1 MKKWLLAGLLLSFG
15 ACLFLWLN
23 NSRNP
28 PPVEVVN
35 YDPLLQKTDS
45 GWYYKGALFSGYMVE
60 KEKDGLIVY
69 RLPIVDGRENGLAK
83 GWYNTGEKLLERRFV
98 NEKKEGIYKQWWPNG
113 QPRYVFHY
121 RHDQYDG
128 PQLVFFP
135 DGKKREESRYTL
147 GEQDGPQRV
156 WDKDGKLIA
165 NYTIRNKRAYGLT
178 SVKSCLPVMH

>member
-1 MKKWLLAGLLLSFG
+1 M
-15 ACLFLWLN
+15 
-23 NSRNP
+23 
-28 PPVEVVN
+28 EVVN

-45 GWYYKGALFSGYMVE
+45 GWSYKGAVFSGYMVE

-69 RLPIVDGRENGLAK
+69 RLPILDGRENGLAK

-98 NEKKEGIYKQWWPNG
+98 DGRKEGLFTQWWPNG
-113 QPRYVFHY
+113 HLRYVFHY

-135 DGKKREESRYTL
+135 DGTKREESMYKL

-156 WDKDGKLIA
+156 WDKAGKRVA
-165 NYTIRNKRAYGLT
+165 NYTIRNKRAYGLI
-178 SVKSCLPVMH
+178 SVKSCLPVIH